1 MKPNILF
8 IITEQHRGD
17 CVGYENHPVLLT
29 PNMDSI
35 AHNGVRFGR
44 FYSAC
49 PSCISARRSMLAGQ
63 LPQTHGLVGYQEGLV
78 WDAPTLPSVLR
89 DHGYQTHLV
98 GRSMHQ
104 FPARNRHGYEAME
117 IACHTEDS
125 DYDEYLRT
133 HGPSG
138 QTGWYGGGVMHN
150 DWTAHPW
157 HMDEHLHQTN
167 WTVERALHFLRR
179 RDPTCPFFLT
189 VSFIGAHPPLQPP
202 AFYLERYLR
211 TGVPERA
218 IGDWATPP
226 GSGETDLVAPHY
238 VDLQGEA
245 LLSARAAYYGL
256 INHIDDQ
263 LRRLL
268 NPVVGLTTRDTIVV
282 FTSDHGEL
290 LGDHYLWR
298 KGHPLEASARVP
310 FAIAGPDSLG
320 LQRQAKVDL
329 PCTHADIMPTLLELA
344 EVPIPDTVDG
354 RSLVP
359 LLRGERTAWRDV
371 LHIEHSGFEH
381 ALTNGHEKY
390 LWNPRTGRELLFDLD
405 SDPQECRDLSTGKAM
420 AAQMAAWRQRL
431 VEQLSERPEEFTAN
445 GQLVPGRPCPAALP
459 HAGTQQRFSRRRFA

>member
-1 MKPNILF
+1 MRPNIIF
-8 IITEQHRGD
+8 IVTEQHRAD

-29 PNMDSI
+29 PNLDNI

-49 PSCISARRSMLAGQ
+49 PSCISARRSMLTGQ
-63 LPQTHGLVGYQEGLV
+63 LPQTHGLVGYREGLE
-78 WDAPTLPSVLR
+78 WDTPTLPGVLR

-104 FPARNRHGYEAME
+104 FPARRRHGYEAME

-157 HMDEHLHQTN
+157 HLDEHLHQTN
-167 WTVERALHFLRR
+167 WTVDRALHFLRR
-179 RDPTCPFFLT
+179 RDPSCPFFLT

-202 AFYLERYLR
+202 AFYLDRYLR
-211 TGVPERA
+211 TGVPEPA

-226 GSGETDLVAPHY
+226 GAGETDLVAPHR

-245 LLSARAAYYGL
+245 SLSTRAAYYGL

-268 NPVVGLTTRDTIVV
+268 NPIVGLSARDTLIV

-298 KGHPLEASARVP
+298 KGHPLEGSARVP
-310 FAIAGPDSLG
+310 FAVAGPESLG
-320 LQRQAKVDL
+320 LQRGTSVDA

-344 EVPIPDTVDG
+344 GVPIPESVDG
-354 RSLVP
+354 QSLVP
-359 LLRGERTAWRDV
+359 MLRGEEAPCREV
-371 LHIEHSGFEH
+371 LHIEHAGFEH
-381 ALTNGHEKY
+381 GLTDGTEKY
-390 LWNPRTGRELLFDLD
+390 LWNPATGRELLFDLTQ
-405 SDPQECRDLSTGKAM
+405 DPEERHDLAVSPQ
-420 AAQMAAWRQRL
+420 AASRVAIWRQRL
-431 VEQLSERPEEFTAN
+431 AERLADRPDDVVADGE
-445 GQLVPGRPCPAALP
+445 LVPGRPCPATLP
-459 HAGTQQRFSRRRFA
+459 HAGNAHAFARRRFV